1 MHRVSRLPSMAHY
14 GYLVKRAKDNK
25 ADERADISN
34 GFYMIDNQ
42 GKFLV
47 LN

>member
-1 MHRVSRLPSMAHY
+1 MAHY

-34 GFYMIDNQ
+34 GPVDLTLLHQTYHGIF
-42 GKFLV
+42 K
-47 LN
+47 

>member
-1 MHRVSRLPSMAHY
+1 MAHY

-42 GKFLV
+42 GKFAT
-47 LN
+47 LNLHHNDLK

>member
-1 MHRVSRLPSMAHY
+1 MAHY

-42 GKFLV
+42 GKFLPKWLNFLV

>member
-1 MHRVSRLPSMAHY
+1 MAHY
-14 GYLVKRAKDNK
+14 GYLVKRAKENK

-42 GKFLV
+42 GKFLT
-47 LN
+47 LNDLKITSK